1 MKVCKI
7 CQFVRKVFARVLKTY
22 SYKMHYLVLDVNID
36 EIRQRLTNF
45 DLSVKELEYD
55 DFLLGDS
62 TVFTT
67 RKLDGVARRLSDGTH
82 KAYGIIEDGKLI
94 YSTWISLTELSLP
107 VDKKYALAANEGLLE
122 DSYCNK
128 AARGRGLHF
137 KMNLFRI
144 SKLYELGKNRV
155 VAIVLNGNTPAFKVQ
170 FKSGFREIGTF
181 HCGRILG
188 RSFSTLKQSRYE
200 GK

>member
-1 MKVCKI
+1 MKQCAL
-7 CQFVRKVFARVLKTY
+7 CQFIRKVASRVFKTY
-22 SYKMHYLVLDVNID
+22 AYKMHYLVLDTNID
-36 EIRQRLTNF
+36 NINQQLQDF
-45 DLSVKELEYD
+45 DLPVKELEYN

-62 TVFTT
+62 SVFTAH
-67 RKLDGVARRLSDGTH
+67 KLDGVARRLNDGVH
-82 KAYGIIEDGKLI
+82 KAYGIIENGKLI
-94 YSTWISLTELSLP
+94 YSTWISLRELSLP
-107 VDKKYALAANEGLLE
+107 VAVLYELAPNEGLLE
-122 DSYCNK
+122 DSYCNRE
-128 AARGRGLHF
+128 ARGRGLHF

-181 HCGRILG
+181 HCGKILG
-188 RSFSTLKQSRYE
+188 ISFSTLNKSKYE